1 MNRLEALRVFR
12 VAASAL
18 NFREAATR
26 LGVSPQVI
34 TRVIGQLEAELGEPL
49 FHRSTRGV
57 RLSAFGASLAE
68 QAAQAIAGI
77 DRIFETREAG
87 EPEAIE
93 GVVRIA
99 APGVLGRRW
108 VVRALAPLLAAH
120 AGMAIDVRLS
130 EVVADVVDEQ
140 IDVGVRIGPMRDSGL
155 VARAVSS
162 ASLHFAAAPSLV
174 ERCLPHDRPSLLAAP
189 AVLMIDRNSGRPWPW
204 MFADGQHAMP
214 ARAVLTTD
222 DPEAECEA
230 VLSGIGI
237 GQLPGH
243 LALPHLREGRLV
255 PLLEGLRPAPSTIYV
270 YRTRRL
276 PVPPRVRI
284 VYDALCEALDACE
297 GPVPLPAG

>member
-99 APGVLGRRW
+99 APGVLG
-108 VVRALAPLLAAH
+108 
-120 AGMAIDVRLS
+120 
-130 EVVADVVDEQ
+130 
-140 IDVGVRIGPMRDSGL
+140 
-155 VARAVSS
+155 
-162 ASLHFAAAPSLV
+162 
-174 ERCLPHDRPSLLAAP
+174 
-189 AVLMIDRNSGRPWPW
+189 
-204 MFADGQHAMP
+204 
-214 ARAVLTTD
+214 
-222 DPEAECEA
+222 
-230 VLSGIGI
+230 
-237 GQLPGH
+237 
-243 LALPHLREGRLV
+243 
-255 PLLEGLRPAPSTIYV
+255 
-270 YRTRRL
+270 
-276 PVPPRVRI
+276 
-284 VYDALCEALDACE
+284 
-297 GPVPLPAG
+297 

>member
-1 MNRLEALRVFR
+1 MLPSPRSFQGAGNESARS
-12 VAASAL
+12 AA
-18 NFREAATR
+18 R
-26 LGVSPQVI
+26 VSPQVI

-68 QAAQAIAGI
+68 QAAEAIAGI

-120 AGMAIDVRLS
+120 AGLAIDVRLS

-140 IDVGVRIGPMRDSGL
+140 IDVGVRI
-155 VARAVSS
+155 
-162 ASLHFAAAPSLV
+162 
-174 ERCLPHDRPSLLAAP
+174 
-189 AVLMIDRNSGRPWPW
+189 
-204 MFADGQHAMP
+204 
-214 ARAVLTTD
+214 
-222 DPEAECEA
+222 
-230 VLSGIGI
+230 
-237 GQLPGH
+237 
-243 LALPHLREGRLV
+243 
-255 PLLEGLRPAPSTIYV
+255 
-270 YRTRRL
+270 
-276 PVPPRVRI
+276 

-297 GPVPLPAG
+297 GPVPLPVG